1 MIYFQLFYN
10 FFLTGLF
17 SIGGG
22 LATPAFSL
30 RPFGQNRM
38 VQPCGY
44 RQYAGDIGIDA
55 RAIGINMATYVGFET
70 ASVPG
75 ALIATLG
82 LITPGII
89 IILIIAKILEKFKE
103 SRYVQWALYGLRA
116 ASIALISAAGLS
128 VVQISLIHYK
138 LIGQSGIAVL
148 GHLRYQRNNSGRGH
162 SDRQPNLDKNSSRR
176 LDFLCRRNRNS
187 LPFCGHMMRKWQG
200 IRRSARIPVDKA
212 LQDIKTTI

>member
-22 LATPAFSL
+22 LATLPFLYDLSDKTGWFSH
-30 RPFGQNRM
+30 
-38 VQPCGY
+38 
-44 RQYAGDIGIDA
+44 ADIANMLAISESTPG
-55 RAIGINMATYVGFET
+55 AIGINMATYVGFET

-75 ALIATLG
+75 SLIATLG

-148 GHLRYQRNNSGRGH
+148 
-162 SDRQPNLDKNSSRR
+162 DI
-176 LDFLCRRNRNS
+176 F
-187 LPFCGHMMRKWQG
+187 
-200 IRRSARIPVDKA
+200 
-212 LQDIKTTI
+212 DIKGIILAVVILTASRIWTKIHPVVWIFFAAVIGILFHFAGV